1 MVLQTC
7 IKRGSFWNIW
17 PKLVD
22 VMNCVRKMNSYTTSF
37 TYPLALVPFLEGD

>member
-22 VMNCVRKMNSYTTSF
+22 VMNCVRKMSSYTTSF
-37 TYPLALVPFLEGD
+37 THPLALVLFLEED